1 MTGWRRSLL
10 SYRFVALFPTPVYD
24 RAPPAHPR
32 GANKTGMLYAEHN
45 PCSRAGEFG
54 LLGAAAT
61 FAILLTGAAMPGRAQ
76 QIHVAVAGPITG
88 EYAAFGAQMK
98 EGAEQAVADLNK
110 AGGVLGKQ
118 LVLDVGDDACDPKQA
133 VSVANQ
139 FASKGVKLVAGH
151 FCSGSSIPASKVY
164 SEEGILQISPASTNP
179 KYTDEGSWN
188 TFRVC
193 GRDDEQ
199 GKVAGDYLAKHFK
212 GEKIA
217 ILNDNSAYGKG
228 LADET
233 AKALHAAG
241 GKEVL
246 ATAYTPGEKDY
257 SSLVSRLKEAG
268 VSVIY
273 IGGYHTEAGL
283 IIRQAKEQGM
293 KATLVGGD
301 ALVTNEF
308 WQIAGDA
315 GVGTLM
321 TFPPDPRLMKA
332 AAEVVKEFKAK
343 NIDPEGYVL
352 YTYAAVQVWADAVK
366 KAGTTDPKKVAAE
379 LKAAGN
385 WPTVLGPV
393 SFDKKG
399 DTTGGGYVFYIWK
412 SGSYAQM

>member
-1 MTGWRRSLL
+1 MLKQSMQSGRRNS
-10 SYRFVALFPTPVYD
+10 
-24 RAPPAHPR
+24 
-32 GANKTGMLYAEHN
+32 
-45 PCSRAGEFG
+45 

-61 FAILLTGAAMPGRAQ
+61 LAIAFTGAATQAQ
-76 QIHVAVAGPITG
+76 AQIHVAVAGPITG
-88 EYAAFGAQMK
+88 EYAAFGEQMK
-98 EGAEQAVADLNK
+98 TGAEQAVADLNK
-110 AGGVLGKQ
+110 AGGVLGQK
-118 LVLDVGDDACDPKQA
+118 LVLDIGDDACDPKQA

-139 FASKGVKLVAGH
+139 LASKKVKLVAGH
-151 FCSGSSIPASKVY
+151 YCSGSSIPASKVY

-199 GKVAGDYLAKHFK
+199 GKVAGDYLAKHFPD
-212 GEKIA
+212 EKIA

-257 SSLVSRLKEAG
+257 SSLVSRLKQAG
-268 VSVIY
+268 VTVIY
-273 IGGYHTEAGL
+273 VGGYHTEAGL

-293 KATLVGGD
+293 KATMVGGD

-308 WQIAGDA
+308 WQIAGA
-315 GVGTLM
+315 SGAGTLM
-321 TFPPDPRLMKA
+321 TFPPDPRLMKTA
-332 AAEVVKEFKAK
+332 ADVVKEFKAK
-343 NIDPEGYVL
+343 KVDPEGYVL
-352 YTYAAVQVWADAVK
+352 YTYATLQVWADAVK
-366 KAGTTDPKKVAAE
+366 KANTTDPKKVAAT
-379 LKAAGN
+379 LKASGN

-399 DTTGGGYVFYIWK
+399 DTTGGGYVFYVWK
-412 SGSYAQM
+412 NGSYAEM

>member
-1 MTGWRRSLL
+1 MLKHAMQSSLR
-10 SYRFVALFPTPVYD
+10 Y
-24 RAPPAHPR
+24 
-32 GANKTGMLYAEHN
+32 
-45 PCSRAGEFG
+45 G
-54 LLGAAAT
+54 LLAAAAT
-61 FAILLTGAAMPGRAQ
+61 LTVALTGAPTPAQ
-76 QIHVAVAGPITG
+76 AQIHIAAAGPMTG
-88 EYAAFGAQMK
+88 EYAAFGEQMK
-98 EGAEQAVADLNK
+98 SGAEQAVADLNK
-110 AGGVLGKQ
+110 AGGVLGQQ

-139 FASKGVKLVAGH
+139 LASKKVKLVAGH
-151 FCSGSSIPASKVY
+151 YCSGSSIPASKVY
-164 SEEGILQISPASTNP
+164 SEEGVLEISPASTNP
-179 KYTDEGSWN
+179 KYTDDGSWN

-199 GKVAGDYLAKHFK
+199 GKVAGTYLAQHFK
-212 GEKIA
+212 AEKIA

-273 IGGYHTEAGL
+273 VGGYHTEAGL

-293 KATLVGGD
+293 KATMVGGD

-308 WQIAGDA
+308 WQIAGQSGA
-315 GVGTLM
+315 GTLM
-321 TFPPDPRLMKA
+321 TFPPDPRLMQTA
-332 AAEVVKEFKAK
+332 ADVVKEFKAK

-366 KAGTTDPKKVAAE
+366 KAGTTDPKKVAAA
-379 LKAAGN
+379 LKATGN
-385 WPTVLGPV
+385 WPTVLGPIN
-393 SFDKKG
+393 FDKKG
-399 DTTGGGYVFYIWK
+399 DTTGGGYVFYVWK
-412 SGSYAQM
+412 DGSYAEM

>member
-1 MTGWRRSLL
+1 MHGINQ
-10 SYRFVALFPTPVYD
+10 A
-24 RAPPAHPR
+24 
-32 GANKTGMLYAEHN
+32 GMLMRKKTMR
-45 PCSRAGEFG
+45 PGLRTK
-54 LLGAAAT
+54 LLGAAALLALALT
-61 FAILLTGAAMPGRAQ
+61 FAATPAKA
-76 QIHVAVAGPITG
+76 QIHIAVAGPMTG
-88 EYAAFGAQMK
+88 EYAAFGQQMK
-98 EGAEQAVADLNK
+98 AGADQAVTDLNA
-110 AGGVLGKQ
+110 AGGVLGQ
-118 LVLDVGDDACDPKQA
+118 QIVLEVGDDACDPKQA

-179 KYTDEGSWN
+179 AYTDDGSWN

-212 GEKIA
+212 GDKIA

-241 GKEVL
+241 GKEAL

-257 SSLVSRLKEAG
+257 SSLVSRLKQAG
-268 VSVIY
+268 ITVIY
-273 IGGYHTEAGL
+273 VGGYHTEAGL

-315 GVGTLM
+315 GGGTIM
-321 TFPPDPRLMKA
+321 TFPPDPRLMKTA
-332 AAEVVKEFKAK
+332 ADVVKEFKAK

-352 YTYAAVQVWADAVK
+352 YTYAAIQVWADAVK
-366 KAGTTDPKKVAAE
+366 KVGTADPKKVAAA
-379 LKAAGN
+379 LKASGK
-385 WPTVLGPV
+385 WPSVLGPI

-399 DTTGGGYVFYIWK
+399 DTTGGGYVFYVWK
-412 SGSYAQM
+412 DGSYAQM

>member
-1 MTGWRRSLL
+1 L
-10 SYRFVALFPTPVYD
+10 SDGTLRCAGAVRL
-24 RAPPAHPR
+24 R
-32 GANKTGMLYAEHN
+32 GINLAGMLMLKKIMR
-45 PCSRAGEFG
+45 SGRRAG
-54 LLGAAAT
+54 LVGAAALLALALT
-61 FAILLTGAAMPGRAQ
+61 FAATPVKA
-76 QIHVAVAGPITG
+76 QIHIAVAGPMTG
-88 EYAAFGAQMK
+88 EYAAFGQQMK
-98 EGAEQAVADLNK
+98 AGADQAVADLN
-110 AGGVLGKQ
+110 AASGVLGLQ
-118 LVLDVGDDACDPKQA
+118 IVLDVGDDACDPKQA
-133 VSVANQ
+133 VSIANQ

-179 KYTDEGSWN
+179 AYTDDGSWN

-199 GKVAGDYLAKHFK
+199 GKVAGDYMAKHFK
-212 GEKIA
+212 GDKIA

-241 GKEVL
+241 GKEAL

-257 SSLVSRLKEAG
+257 SSLVSRLKQAG
-268 VSVIY
+268 ITVIY
-273 IGGYHTEAGL
+273 VGGYHTESGL

-315 GVGTLM
+315 GSGTMM
-321 TFPPDPRLMKA
+321 TFPPDPRLMKTA
-332 AAEVVKEFKAK
+332 ADVVKEFKAK
-343 NIDPEGYVL
+343 NVDPEGYVL
-352 YTYAAVQVWADAVK
+352 YTYAAIQVWADAVK
-366 KAGTTDPKKVAAE
+366 KVGNADPKKVAAA
-379 LKAAGN
+379 LKASGK
-385 WPTVLGPV
+385 WPSVLGPI

-399 DTTGGGYVFYIWK
+399 DTIGGGYVFYVWK
-412 SGSYAQM
+412 DGAYAQM

>member
-1 MTGWRRSLL
+1 MDSGAFPNTTLGSPHAARTLRGVTKRGFAMAKRSMQ
-10 SYRFVALFPTPVYD
+10 S
-24 RAPPAHPR
+24 
-32 GANKTGMLYAEHN
+32 
-45 PCSRAGEFG
+45 G
-54 LLGAAAT
+54 LLGAAT
-61 FAILLTGAAMPGRAQ
+61 TLAIMLLGAAMPAQ
-76 QIHVAVAGPITG
+76 AQIHVATAGPITG
-88 EYAAFGAQMK
+88 EYAAFGEQMK
-98 EGAEQAVADLNK
+98 AGALQAVADLNK
-110 AGGVLGKQ
+110 AGGLLGQQ
-118 LVLDVGDDACDPKQA
+118 LVLEVGDDACDPKQA

-139 FASKGVKLVAGH
+139 FAAKKVKMVAGH
-151 FCSGSSIPASKVY
+151 YCSGSSIPASKVY

-193 GRDDEQ
+193 GRDDAQ
-199 GKVAGDYLAKHFK
+199 GKVAGDYLASHFK
-212 GEKIA
+212 GDKIA

-241 GKEVL
+241 GKEAL

-268 VSVIY
+268 ITVIY
-273 IGGYHTEAGL
+273 VGGYHTEAGL
-283 IIRQAKEQGM
+283 IIRQAKEQGL

-315 GVGTLM
+315 GAGTLM
-321 TFPPDPRLMKA
+321 TFPPDPRLMATA
-332 AAEVVKEFKAK
+332 ADVVKEFKAK

-352 YTYAAVQVWADAVK
+352 YTYAAIQVWADAVK
-366 KAGTTDPKKVAAE
+366 KTGTTDPKKVAAA
-379 LKAAGN
+379 LKASGK
-385 WPTVLGPV
+385 WPSVLGPI

-399 DTTGGGYVFYIWK
+399 DTTGGGYVFYVWK
-412 SGSYAQM
+412 NGAYAQM

>member
-1 MTGWRRSLL
+1 MHNNAIKSGMRRQ
-10 SYRFVALFPTPVYD
+10 F
-24 RAPPAHPR
+24 
-32 GANKTGMLYAEHN
+32 
-45 PCSRAGEFG
+45 
-54 LLGAAAT
+54 LGAAAT
-61 FAILLTGAAMPGRAQ
+61 FALLLTGAASGAWA
-76 QIHVAVAGPITG
+76 QIHIATAGPMTG
-88 EYAAFGAQMK
+88 EYAAFGQQMK
-98 EGAEQAVADLNK
+98 EGAEQAVADINK
-110 AGGVLGKQ
+110 AGGVNGQQ
-118 LVLDVGDDACDPKQA
+118 LVLEIGDDACDPKQA

-139 FASKGVKLVAGH
+139 FAAKGVKLVAGH

-233 AKALHAAG
+233 TKALHAAG
-241 GKEVL
+241 GKETL
-246 ATAYTPGEKDY
+246 STAYTPGEKDY
-257 SSLVSRLKEAG
+257 SSLVSRLKQAG
-268 VSVIY
+268 ITVIY
-273 IGGYHTEAGL
+273 VGGYHTESGL

-315 GVGTLM
+315 GNGTMM
-321 TFPPDPRLMKA
+321 TFPPDPRLMKTA
-332 AAEVVKEFKAK
+332 ADVVKEFKAK

-352 YTYAAVQVWADAVK
+352 YTYAAIQVWADAAK
-366 KAGTTDPKKVAAE
+366 KIKSTDPKKIATE
-379 LKAAGN
+379 LKATGK
-385 WPTVLGPV
+385 WPTVLGPIT
-393 SFDKKG
+393 FDKKG
-399 DTTGGGYVFYIWK
+399 DTVGGGYVFYVWK
-412 SGSYAQM
+412 NGSYVEM

>member
-1 MTGWRRSLL
+1 MIEKFMPMGPRFGRR
-10 SYRFVALFPTPVYD
+10 
-24 RAPPAHPR
+24 
-32 GANKTGMLYAEHN
+32 
-45 PCSRAGEFG
+45 FG
-54 LLGAAAT
+54 LLSAAAT
-61 FAILLTGAAMPGRAQ
+61 LAMAFATTAPAQ
-76 QIHVAVAGPITG
+76 AQIQIAVAGPITG
-88 EYAAFGAQMK
+88 EYAAFGTQMK
-98 EGAEQAVADLNK
+98 QGAEQAVEDINK
-110 AGGVLGKQ
+110 AGGVLGQK
-118 LVLDVGDDACDPKQA
+118 LVLSVGDDACDPKQA

-139 FASKGVKLVAGH
+139 FASKGVKFVAGH

-164 SEEGILQISPASTNP
+164 GEEGILQISPASTNP
-179 KYTDEGSWN
+179 KFTDEGSWN

-212 GEKIA
+212 NEKIA

-257 SSLVSRLKEAG
+257 SSLVSRLKQAG
-268 VSVIY
+268 VTVIY
-273 IGGYHTEAGL
+273 VGGYHTESGL

-308 WQIAGDA
+308 WQIAGDS
-315 GVGTLM
+315 GNGTMM
-321 TFPPDPRLMKA
+321 TFPPDPRLMKTA
-332 AAEVVKEFKAK
+332 ADVVKEFKAK
-343 NIDPEGYVL
+343 GIDPEGYVL
-352 YTYAAVQVWADAVK
+352 YTYAAVQAWVDAVK
-366 KAGTTDPKKVAAE
+366 KAGTTDPKKVAAA
-379 LKAAGN
+379 LKAGKD

-399 DTTGGGYVFYIWK
+399 DVTGGGYVFYVWK
-412 SGSYAQM
+412 NGAYAQM